1 MRTDQYTDVVRRRLH
16 STRARVMEDQPVGPG
31 RALVGVRSE
40 NVVLTPMTIYIVV
53 IQADVAT
60 GAMVRDFCRHADAY
74 AKRMAG
80 GGVGWVSAASTIAA
94 VIANRSDPEAQA
106 FAGQQTQVGWGTT
119 LRPVLVD
126 LGTGNVVC
134 WLGQQFVGALAMDS
148 VNTNVRSHFPLPAE
162 ARAEIGAAPGGP
174 PPAPHGHPA
183 PPPPP
188 PPQQQGGYP
197 SPGHGHP
204 PAGPQHPYG
213 PPQPQRAPYGGPPP
227 QGPPP
232 GPYRPY

>member
-16 STRARVMEDQPVGPG
+16 STRARVLEDQQVGPG
-31 RALVGVRSE
+31 TALVGVRSE
-40 NVVLTPMTIYIVV
+40 NVALTPMNIYIVV
-53 IQADVAT
+53 IQADFAH

-94 VIANRSDPEAQA
+94 VVAGGSDPEAQA

-134 WLGQQFVGALAMDS
+134 WLGNQFVGALAMS
-148 VNTNVRSHFPLPAE
+148 TVNTNVRSHFPLPAD
-162 ARAEIGAAPGGP
+162 ARAEIGGP
-174 PPAPHGHPA
+174 PPAPHGRPA

-188 PPQQQGGYP
+188 PPAPQQGGY
-197 SPGHGHP
+197 P

-213 PPQPQRAPYGGPPP
+213 PPGQQRAPYGGPGGPP
-227 QGPPP
+227 QGPPPP